1 MKEFN
6 QTALTTTDPS
16 AIAAGEAAR
25 ARIQSAYIIAMNKP
39 RNEDQARDRILE
51 ACKRPAFAE
60 RVEFS
65 KPVANRTIK
74 GPSIRFAELALREWT
89 NIMADTQTLYEDD
102 KVRRVRVSVLDLETN
117 AQFCKEIQIRKT
129 VERKNPK
136 GHEVISERENTKG
149 ETVYIVLATD
159 DEFHNK
165 EAALIS
171 KALRNE
177 GLRVIPSDITDE
189 ALETARETLRNRDAQ
204 DPKAAKKKVF
214 DSLSSI
220 GIKPKD
226 VEKYLKHSVDT
237 LSPVELENLRGMYT
251 AIKEGSA
258 SWAEYINLPDKEGN
272 GNQHTGADDL
282 TDAIKDKKPSQD
294 SEDGSE
300 SNKSTTSRQPQGQ
313 DGNEALFGQE
323 NSDKPKKL
331 DKFTEA
337 FVKAFNEY
345 ASDLG
350 KERCYSCLG
359 KYGYTQPEE
368 VPKNERSQILQELAS
383 YKVE

>member
-129 VERKNPK
+129 VERKK
-136 GHEVISERENTKG
+136 SEGHEVIGERTNTKG
-149 ETVYIVLATD
+149 ETVYIVIATD

-189 ALETARETLRNRDAQ
+189 ALEMARQTLAARDAK
-204 DPKAAKKKVF
+204 DPKAAKKKVL
-214 DSLSSI
+214 DTLSSI

-226 VEKYLKHSVDT
+226 VEKYLKHSIDT
-237 LSPVELENLRGMYT
+237 ISPAELENLRGMYT

-258 SWAEYINLPDKEGN
+258 SWAEYIKPADKDDNEN
-272 GNQHTGADDL
+272 DSTGADDL
-282 TDAIKDKKPSQD
+282 TKAIKDPAQDSQD
-294 SEDGSE
+294 APE
-300 SNKSTTSRQPQGQ
+300 STQKADSRLSYVLNAKKE
-313 DGNEALFGQE
+313 NEASTKGLLKVHE
-323 NSDKPKKL
+323 VLAPTEEKLKVNLNAMPNETWAALKKDIKIML
-331 DKFTEA
+331 A
-337 FVKAFNEY
+337 Q
-345 ASDLG
+345 G
-350 KERCYSCLG
+350 
-359 KYGYTQPEE
+359 EE
-368 VPKNERSQILQELAS
+368 
-383 YKVE
+383 

>member
-1 MKEFN
+1 MKEFT

-65 KPVANRTIK
+65 KPVSNRNIK
-74 GPSIRFAELALREWT
+74 GPSIRFAELALREWE
-89 NIMADTQTLYEDD
+89 NVMADTQILYEDD

-129 VERKNPK
+129 VERKKPE
-136 GHEVISERENTKG
+136 GHEVISERVNTKG
-149 ETVYIVLATD
+149 ETVYIVIATD

-189 ALETARETLRNRDAQ
+189 ALETARQTLAARDAK
-204 DPKAAKKKVF
+204 DPKAAKKKVL
-214 DSLSSI
+214 DTLSSI

-226 VEKYLKHSVDT
+226 VERYLKHSIDT
-237 LSPVELENLRGMYT
+237 ISPAELENLRGIYT

-258 SWAEYINLPDKEGN
+258 SWAEYIKPADKDDN
-272 GNQHTGADDL
+272 GNESTGADDL
-282 TDAIKDKKPSQD
+282 TDLIKEPTEDSQQRV
-294 SEDGSE
+294 GF
-300 SNKSTTSRQPQGQ
+300 K
-313 DGNEALFGQE
+313 
-323 NSDKPKKL
+323 
-331 DKFTEA
+331 
-337 FVKAFNEY
+337 
-345 ASDLG
+345 
-350 KERCYSCLG
+350 
-359 KYGYTQPEE
+359 
-368 VPKNERSQILQELAS
+368 
-383 YKVE
+383 

>member
-1 MKEFN
+1 MKEFT

-65 KPVANRTIK
+65 KPVSNRNIK
-74 GPSIRFAELALREWT
+74 GPSIRFAELALREWE
-89 NIMADTQTLYEDD
+89 NVMADTQILYEDD

-129 VERKNPK
+129 VERKK
-136 GHEVISERENTKG
+136 AEGHEVIGERTNTKG
-149 ETVYIVLATD
+149 ETVYIVIATD

-189 ALETARETLRNRDAQ
+189 ALETARQTLAARDAK
-204 DPKAAKKKVF
+204 DPKAAKKKVL
-214 DSLSSI
+214 DTLSSI

-226 VEKYLKHSVDT
+226 VEKYLKHSIDT
-237 LSPVELENLRGMYT
+237 ISPAELENLRGIYT

-258 SWAEYINLPDKEGN
+258 SWAEYIKPAEKDDNENDS
-272 GNQHTGADDL
+272 TGADDL
-282 TDAIKDKKPSQD
+282 TDAIKGNDKKSAQNAQDD
-294 SEDGSE
+294 SE
-300 SNKSTTSRQPQGQ
+300 STIEVEERLDYVSTAVAQNEPSTKALLTAHEVLGTTVAEQRKLLEDMAIEAWLALEKDIKIMLAQG
-313 DGNEALFGQE
+313 E
-323 NSDKPKKL
+323 K
-331 DKFTEA
+331 
-337 FVKAFNEY
+337 
-345 ASDLG
+345 
-350 KERCYSCLG
+350 
-359 KYGYTQPEE
+359 
-368 VPKNERSQILQELAS
+368 
-383 YKVE
+383 